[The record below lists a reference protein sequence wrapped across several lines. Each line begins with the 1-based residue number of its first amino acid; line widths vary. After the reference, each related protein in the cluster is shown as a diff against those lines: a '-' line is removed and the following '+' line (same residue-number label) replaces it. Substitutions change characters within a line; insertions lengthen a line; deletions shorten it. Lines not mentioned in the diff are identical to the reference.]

1 MALKEQISSPL
12 EAGPSVLDAR
22 RLPHHLTPALEY
34 ASSRLAKKSLHL
46 TLVVVRS
53 DYQLPRVIP
62 PLASPGLS
70 TPSTPASPP
79 AGKFSFSTSPVTA
92 LKQLVR
98 TASRQ
103 NSESAQSVG
112 PKSAVSS
119 PATATLD
126 SPGPRSRW
134 PLSPSTPLSPPP
146 MTPCTP
152 SSVATDYTGPMT
164 PGGCGMRFI
173 HASDLSAKDQRIQ
186 RAVFTKTARKFS
198 LGSSLS
204 PAVDP
209 STCGLTAQLITDSL
223 IQNEILFSSDGL
235 TLLSL
240 ERLYS
245 LKSALSSYSKTKAH
259 FRLEDAVDE
268 LRRYI
273 LANNGEKATKS
284 DLLRSYDWLSVSPT
298 ALSDLDKM
306 YRTAYGGPDEVGA
319 ISGLGPPPPTI
330 LPPSTSEP
338 VIRSDEDG
346 DEDDGFLTEY
356 DDDPDL
362 SPTQIGLA
370 VTTFEMR
377 KPPTPKGPI
386 LKIQTN
392 FRAKPVLRSK
402 PDCKEQDAKK
412 EKIEDSDKKNKA
424 QDEEDG
430 GDMTARPLETA
441 PQGRTLWA
449 ASIDNVL
456 SAGVTSPV
464 GDSACPVPMTP
475 NGYDDISPITRGE
488 WGFLMVNNT
497 FRGGRTVAV
506 ETC

>member
-1 MALKEQISSPL
+1 MTLKEQISPPL

-34 ASSRLAKKSLHL
+34 ASSRLARKSLHL
-46 TLVVVRS
+46 TLVVVRN
-53 DYQLPRVIP
+53 DYQLPSVIP
-62 PLASPGLS
+62 PLGSPGLS

-79 AGKFSFSTSPVTA
+79 SSKFSFSTSPVAA

-98 TASRQ
+98 TGSRQ
-103 NSESAQSVG
+103 NSEPAQSIG
-112 PKSAVSS
+112 SKSAVSS
-119 PATATLD
+119 PGTTSLD

-164 PGGCGMRFI
+164 PGVCGMRFI
-173 HASDLSAKDQRIQ
+173 HASDLSAKHQRIQ
-186 RAVFTKTARKFS
+186 RAVFTKTAQKYS

-209 STCGLTAQLITDSL
+209 STCGLTAHLITDSL

-273 LANNGEKATKS
+273 LANNGEKVTKS
-284 DLLRSYDWLSVSPT
+284 DLLRSYDWLSVSPS

-306 YRTAYGGPDEVGA
+306 YRRAYGGPDEVGA
-319 ISGLGPPPPTI
+319 ISGLGPPSPTI
-330 LPPSTSEP
+330 LPSSTSEP
-338 VIRSDEDG
+338 AIRSDEDE
-346 DEDDGFLTEY
+346 DEDYGFLTEY

-386 LKIQTN
+386 LKIRTN

-402 PDCKEQDAKK
+402 PDCGDDDVEK
-412 EKIEDSDKKNKA
+412 EKKEDSDKK
-424 QDEEDG
+424 DEVGDGEEG

-441 PQGRTLWA
+441 PQGGTLWA
-449 ASIDNVL
+449 TSIDNVL
-456 SAGVTSPV
+456 SAGVTSPD
-464 GDSACPVPMTP
+464 GDPACPVPMTP

-488 WGFLMVNNT
+488 WGFLMVNNA